1 MAVVVAVHHGEPL
14 GVGGGP
20 PRGQIVDAAAPLED
34 EREGGERQGEHREEE
49 EEGSRGEALVRGGG
63 RRRRP
68 AERAVAR
75 HWIDWIDEAQ
85 MRANKEEKKKT
96 LINSD

>member
-1 MAVVVAVHHGEPL
+1 MAVVVAVHHREHL

-20 PRGQIVDAAAPLED
+20 PRGQIVDAAAPLKD

-49 EEGSRGEALVRGGG
+49 EGSRDEALVRGGG

-85 MRANKEEKKKT
+85 MRANKEEEKNTNK
-96 LINSD
+96 